1 MSWMDIAVASIVII
15 TCIEG
20 YIKGLVISIVS
31 LGSWIVAGIL
41 SMKFYP
47 IAADFIIAHTSLY
60 SKINQA
66 VNSKISPVANMEI
79 TNNTFELSSIKLP
92 KIFDDII
99 ATNTYTGNT
108 VGDMVAKLMI
118 DICSIILIFFIVKV
132 LLFVVALIL
141 DKFMKLP
148 VLNQLNRFGGLIF
161 GFFKGGIIICVI
173 LAVLIP
179 IIGMTQ
185 NQFIVEGL
193 ESSVVSGY
201 LYDNNI
207 ILSIIKGY
215 LHN

>member
-1 MSWMDIAVASIVII
+1 MNWMDIAVAAIIII

-20 YIKGLVISIVS
+20 YVKGLVISIIT
-31 LGSWIVAGIL
+31 LGSWIVAGII

-47 IAADFIIAHTSLY
+47 VAADYIIANTAIY
-60 SKINQA
+60 SKINEA
-66 VNSKISPVANMEI
+66 VNNKTTVAIGANAGSVDLSFIRLPAILNDMII
-79 TNNTFELSSIKLP
+79 TNTFT
-92 KIFDDII
+92 D
-99 ATNTYTGNT
+99 NT
-108 VGDMVAKLMI
+108 VGDMIAKLII
-118 DICSIILIFFIVKV
+118 DISSIILIFFIVKIV
-132 LLFVVALIL
+132 LFMVGLIL

-148 VLNQLNRFGGLIF
+148 FLNQLNRLGGLVF
-161 GFFKGGIIICVI
+161 GFFKGGIIVCI
-173 LAVLIP
+173 LFALLIP

-193 ESSVVSGY
+193 ESSVISWY